1 MYVNGLQIHAK
12 DLHVQC
18 DYYKFFANWPL
29 AFNKHYK
36 IIKMTTICC
45 LCDDSLK
52 TCMRIMCWKTIVNF
66 HDFYLDI
73 KICRKFCWATLIGEV
88 PLQQTGKTHT
98 LQCFCQSVPLQ
109 ESCIT
114 IRDGHQKNEKR
125 ANLALSFYR
134 TAGLTQA

>member
-1 MYVNGLQIHAK
+1 M
-12 DLHVQC
+12 
-18 DYYKFFANWPL
+18 
-29 AFNKHYK
+29 
-36 IIKMTTICC
+36 
-45 LCDDSLK
+45 
-52 TCMRIMCWKTIVNF
+52 
-66 HDFYLDI
+66 
-73 KICRKFCWATLIGEV
+73 LIGEV

-98 LQCFCQSVPLQ
+98 LQCFCQSMPLQ